1 MDCNSRPSSTGSRPP
16 SIIRSHR
23 DSFVATFESLPP
35 ESVIP
40 QEFGEEVQDH
50 EVVYDESLNYGE
62 DINECSEPLSNLKKH
77 NEEKLKRSKST
88 EAITSDSRASNRRS
102 SDGRASGKGSSPSSR
117 GSSSNAN
124 DDEQQAI
131 ENEIDK
137 KIRKGLNKIQKL
149 DTILAKKVK
158 REKQV
163 KKERRAFE
171 KEFHLQVQN
180 LINEKGKEN
189 ILGSQQLLTL
199 CNSSDGS
206 KEDENHESIFT
217 TQIDAEFYNE
227 TLSDTKLSEKGGR
240 NSKNKS
246 PTKKNKSKFDFVNRN
261 KELAGH
267 AQDNVLLTEE
277 ERKRLDELLADDSNL
292 LLVENPFSTQP
303 LTNQNA
309 YSYSD
314 AEIRSIDD
322 IDAKLRD
329 LIPEDDYELVSIIT
343 QTPVDRSRLPTSP
356 RDENIINHAIS
367 NSELGLAETDIE
379 CGERILQEKK
389 DERELSQRL
398 KNIDYDLKRLQEL
411 ENDDCYPLDPDLLR
425 RLIDSDSR
433 LTSSS
438 VSICDSVT
446 SRSDLHQIDECHDF
460 QEATADGE

>member
-1 MDCNSRPSSTGSRPP
+1 M
-16 SIIRSHR
+16 
-23 DSFVATFESLPP
+23 
-35 ESVIP
+35 
-40 QEFGEEVQDH
+40 
-50 EVVYDESLNYGE
+50 
-62 DINECSEPLSNLKKH
+62 
-77 NEEKLKRSKST
+77 
-88 EAITSDSRASNRRS
+88 
-102 SDGRASGKGSSPSSR
+102 
-117 GSSSNAN
+117 
-124 DDEQQAI
+124 
-131 ENEIDK
+131 
-137 KIRKGLNKIQKL
+137 NKIQKL
-149 DTILAKKVK
+149 DSILAKKVK

-180 LINEKGKEN
+180 LVNEKGKEN

-206 KEDENHESIFT
+206 KEDANHESIFT

-227 TLSDTKLSEKGGR
+227 SLSDTKLSEKGGR

-246 PTKKNKSKFDFVNRN
+246 ATKKKKSKVDFVNRN

-277 ERKRLDELLADDSNL
+277 ERNRLNELLADDSNL

-356 RDENIINHAIS
+356 RDEIFINHAIS

-438 VSICDSVT
+438 LSICDSVT
-446 SRSDLHQIDECHDF
+446 SKSDLHQIDESYDF
-460 QEATADGE
+460 QEVTADAE